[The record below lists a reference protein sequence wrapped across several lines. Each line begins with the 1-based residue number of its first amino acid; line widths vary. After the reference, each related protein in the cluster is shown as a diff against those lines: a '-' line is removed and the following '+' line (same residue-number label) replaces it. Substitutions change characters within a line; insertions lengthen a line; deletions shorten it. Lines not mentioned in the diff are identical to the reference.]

1 MRRPGILCLALGLSG
16 HSWLSG
22 CSADTESVALVV
34 DNQAADYRVDH
45 GWPRQL
51 PDNWTI
57 GQVSGLAVDRHNNIW
72 IVQRPG
78 SITDREAGAEADPP
92 ESVCCYRAPPVIQ
105 FDPEGNV
112 LRAWGGPGDGYEWPL
127 SEHGIWVDGE
137 DNVWIGSNGPGANHV
152 LKFTQDGEFLFQI
165 GRSGV
170 SGGSND
176 TSSLGGPAAIFVDD
190 ENGEVFIA
198 DGYVNRRVI
207 VFEAATG
214 EYRRHWG
221 AYGNVPEDGPLEPY
235 GPEAPPAQQFRGPVH
250 GVRVSND
257 GLVYVADRG
266 ENRVQVFRRDGTF
279 VDEAFIRR
287 ETRSMGST
295 WDVQLSRDPDQRF
308 MYVADGTNYRVWVVR
323 RNNLELVG
331 EFGNHGRNAG
341 SFGWL
346 HNIAMD
352 SHGNLYTSEVENYKR
367 VQKFVPARLVGP

>member
-1 MRRPGILCLALGLSG
+1 MNRSSALVLVLGLTG
-16 HSWLSG
+16 IVWLSG
-22 CSADTESVALVV
+22 CATDAETFTMLNDEEAV
-34 DNQAADYRVDH
+34 DYRVDP
-45 GWPRQL
+45 GWPREL
-51 PDNWTI
+51 PNNWTI
-57 GQVSGLAVDRHNNIW
+57 GQVSGLAVDRHDMIW
-72 IVQRPG
+72 IVQRPS
-78 SITDREAGAEADPP
+78 SITDREAGAEASPP
-92 ESVCCYRAPPVIQ
+92 ESLCCYRAPPVIQ
-105 FDPEGNV
+105 FDQLGNV
-112 LRAWGGPGDGYEWPL
+112 LRAWGGPDEAYEWPV
-127 SEHGIWVDGE
+127 SEHGIWVDAE

-152 LKFTQDGEFLFQI
+152 LKFTRDGDFLLQI

-170 SGGSND
+170 SEGSND

-190 ENGEVFIA
+190 QNGEVYIA

-207 VFEAATG
+207 VFDSNSG
-214 EYRRHWG
+214 EYKRHWG
-221 AYGNVPEDGPLEPY
+221 AYGNSPEDGPLGPY
-235 GPEAPPAQQFRGPVH
+235 DPDAPPARQFRGPVH

-266 ENRVQVFRRDGTF
+266 ENRIQVFRRDGTF

-352 SHGNLYTSEVENYKR
+352 SQGNLYTSEVENYKR